1 MIKIKNHLDYFNTVD
16 LSKLEFIEDWRV
28 KKEHIKNTFNLYFEN
43 FIENQILTQDEIEL
57 LEDWFLDVA
66 KEHKELYQGN
76 LPYNKKIKTEA
87 IKYDNKL
94 ILKECFNL
102 LHLIYKYHRA
112 YILRNEY
119 DNEIEDTIYKISSD
133 KRALTNKYK
142 KFDKISKN
150 KRYDR
155 KYRAKFYLLKKV
167 LNILI
172 KDEYTKRIKQYFF
185 FISLNFRAI
194 NWSKVLD
201 TEENNVKETF
211 FESLR
216 FFMYFNLSEIKI
228 KNSLMI
234 LVYTFLTKRL
244 QLNEINA
251 LNLTNRLSQNI
262 LYDLDSRND
271 YLKRE
276 VSKNI
281 YLYGVFDFL
290 PIFLHYN
297 EKDNA
302 PYTEEEKEKL
312 INSIKKQAVIA
323 DKKFNKL
330 DNSIFIDSFENSHI
344 HYIKQELIFLY
355 NEKNE

>member
-1 MIKIKNHLDYFNTVD
+1 
-16 LSKLEFIEDWRV
+16 
-28 KKEHIKNTFNLYFEN
+28 
-43 FIENQILTQDEIEL
+43 
-57 LEDWFLDVA
+57 
-66 KEHKELYQGN
+66 
-76 LPYNKKIKTEA
+76 
-87 IKYDNKL
+87 
-94 ILKECFNL
+94 
-102 LHLIYKYHRA
+102 LHLIYKYHKA

-133 KRALTNKYK
+133 KRALINKYK
-142 KFDKISKN
+142 RFDKISKN

-194 NWSKVLD
+194 NWNKVLD

-216 FFMYFNLSEIKI
+216 FFMYFNLSETKI

-244 QLNEINA
+244 QINETNA

-271 YLKRE
+271 YLKNE

-290 PIFLHYN
+290 PIFLHHN
-297 EKDNA
+297 EKDNT

-312 INSIKKQAVIA
+312 IHSIKKQAVIA